1 MSSEGALG
9 RVDGSARARKH
20 LTSARVLLLVGWA
33 LAATGYYGAWV
44 AHETAALTLS
54 GADMGEFVKFLP
66 GVLDGSLEIIRQA
79 LYLPPFAVVVSVAL
93 LVGSQRLRYP
103 WLLRWLVVALAVP
116 VSLQLLPPAWSV
128 ASLTSPEF
136 RAQTIALGFG
146 WLLLAGFWL
155 WGRLPAWL
163 TGTASAILCLA
174 AIALSAWQFLM
185 AKPAIDDVYGT
196 LPSIGWGF
204 YLCMAGLLLIALGSV
219 ILAVRARRP
228 PPAAWAGE

>member
-1 MSSEGALG
+1 MSSDAALG
-9 RVDGSARARKH
+9 RVDRSARARKR

-33 LAATGYYGAWV
+33 LAAIGYYGAWI

-66 GVLDGSLEIIRQA
+66 GVLDGSLDIIRQA
-79 LYLPPFAVVVSVAL
+79 LYLPPFAVVASVAL

-103 WLLRWLVVALAVP
+103 WLLRWLVVVLAVP

-136 RAQTIALGFG
+136 RAQAIALGLS
-146 WLLLAGFWL
+146 WLLLAGFWF

-163 TGTASAILCLA
+163 TGTTSAILCLA
-174 AIALSAWQFLM
+174 AIVLSAWQFLI

-196 LPSIGWGF
+196 PPSIGWGF
-204 YLCMAGLLLIALGSV
+204 YLCMVALLLIALGSV
-219 ILAVRARRP
+219 ILALRAQH
-228 PPAAWAGE
+228 PPAAVWAGE

>member
-9 RVDGSARARKH
+9 RVDRSARARKR
-20 LTSARVLLLVGWA
+20 LTGARILLPVGWA
-33 LAATGYYGAWV
+33 LAAIGYYGAWI

-54 GADMGEFVKFLP
+54 GVDMGEFVKFLP
-66 GVLDGSLEIIRQA
+66 GVLDGSLDIIRQV

-103 WLLRWLVVALAVP
+103 WVFQWLVVVLAVP

-136 RAQTIALGFG
+136 RAQTIALGFS

-185 AKPAIDDVYGT
+185 AKPAIDNVYGT
-196 LPSIGWGF
+196 PPSIGWGF

-228 PPAAWAGE
+228 PPAVWAGE